1 MDDLSFPQE
10 RKAVVSAAERLVAGG
25 VLSLSRHGN
34 ISARVPGSDMILM
47 TGSSL
52 AGVEG
57 EGLAVLDLD
66 GRVVDGRVAP
76 TEQEIISMH
85 TEFYHQRPEIG
96 CVIHTHSPH
105 ATAFAVAGEP
115 LPCAAETMARWG
127 ILDPVPVARWAPRGS
142 DEAVANIVTVLEG
155 SPGAEAVLLE
165 SHGVLVGGSDP
176 EAATRRTIALEE
188 AAQVT
193 LLARLIG
200 TPRVLTPE
208 QARSAALRREEFL
221 GLSKP

>member
-1 MDDLSFPQE
+1 VTAARRLMDIG
-10 RKAVVSAAERLVAGG
+10 A
-25 VLSLSRHGN
+25 LSLSRHGN
-34 ISARVPGSDMILM
+34 ISARVPGFDMILM

-52 AGVEG
+52 AGVTDES
-57 EGLAVLDLD
+57 LAVLDLG
-66 GRVVDGRVAP
+66 GRVISGEVAP

-127 ILDPVPVARWAPRGS
+127 IFDAVPVAGWAPRGS
-142 DEAVANIVTVLEG
+142 TEAISNIVAALQG

-165 SHGVLVGGSDP
+165 SHGVLVGGANP
-176 EAATRRTIALEE
+176 EEATRRAVALEE
-188 AAQVT
+188 TAQVT

-208 QARSAALRREEFL
+208 EARAAALRREEFL
-221 GLSKP
+221 GLS

>member
-1 MDDLSFPQE
+1 MRHGTYARERASIVSTARRLMD
-10 RKAVVSAAERLVAGG
+10 AG

-34 ISARVPGSDMILM
+34 ISARVPGSEAILI

-52 AGVEG
+52 AAVE
-57 EGLAVLDLD
+57 EADLAVLDLE
-66 GRVVDGRVAP
+66 GRVVEGEVAP
-76 TEQEIISMH
+76 TEREIIAMH
-85 TEFYHQRPEIG
+85 TAFYDQCPDLG

-127 ILDPVPVARWAPRGS
+127 IFDAVPVARWAPRGS
-142 DEAVANIVTVLEG
+142 DEAVANIVAALER

-165 SHGVLVGGSDP
+165 SHGILVGGADP
-176 EAATRRTIALEE
+176 DAATRRIVALEE
-188 AAQVT
+188 TAQVT

-200 TPRVLTPE
+200 TPRDLTPE
-208 QARSAALRREEFL
+208 QARAAALRRVEFL